1 MINFLSAAGLIL
13 IVIAMFNVMIFVH
26 ELGHFLAARWRGLQ
40 VDRFQIW
47 FGKPI
52 WKKEINGVQYGLGW
66 IPAGG
71 FVALPQMAA
80 MESIEGDN
88 LGSKNLPAV
97 SPLDKII
104 VAFAGPLFS
113 LLLAVTAA
121 FCVWGLGKPQD
132 AIKSNVVGGVQA
144 ESAADGILFPGD
156 KILKVNGESVQWFHG
171 RMFDDIMTR
180 IMLTEGDRIDFEIER
195 AGEVM
200 TVTTKFDIAET
211 PWYKRRAL
219 PKVGI
224 SPGGPAIVEYNLD
237 EDKNELLE
245 KLTIE
250 GTSPAT
256 LSGIRAGDEVIKV
269 NGETVYGQAHVG
281 QLIEKN
287 KFQEVIMTVK
297 RGSEEL
303 EIKVAPVMPEGGY
316 AEDPMLGVNWD
327 RSAIISTEILYPNP
341 WEQVRDSLRTM
352 WLTIKTISSPSSNV
366 GVDQL
371 AGPIGIA
378 KTKFLLLQ
386 EEHGWLRVLAFFVLF
401 NVNLAVLNMLPLP
414 VLDGGHIVMA
424 ALEWI
429 RGKALPA
436 RFLEMIQTAFA
447 LMLMG
452 FMLYITT
459 KDIGDEVGP
468 GAKENKL
475 IWPKAAES
483 KPEISS

>member
-1 MINFLSAAGLIL
+1 MSDTISTILLIFVVVML
-13 IVIAMFNVMIFVH
+13 FNIMIFVH

-80 MESIEGDN
+80 MESIEGNN
-88 LGSKNLPAV
+88 LDGKALPPV

-113 LLLAVTAA
+113 LLLAVVAATA
-121 FCVWGLGKPQD
+121 VWGMGKPQD
-132 AIKSNVVGGVQA
+132 AIKSNVVGGVQ
-144 ESAADGILFPGD
+144 EGSAAHGILFPGD
-156 KILKVNGESVQWFHG
+156 KILKIDGEPVQWFHG
-171 RMFDDIMTR
+171 RIFDDIMTR
-180 IMLTEGDRIDFEIER
+180 IMLTEGTEIDFEIER
-195 AGEVM
+195 DGKVQ

-211 PWYKRRAL
+211 PWFKRRAL
-219 PKVGI
+219 PRVGI
-224 SPGGPAIVEYNLD
+224 RPGSPVIVDQALD
-237 EDKNELLE
+237 AGTKNEGFPE
-245 KLTIE
+245 NLTII

-256 LSGIRAGDEVIKV
+256 KAGLKAGDQVLRI
-269 NGETVYGQAHVG
+269 NGQTVYGPGHASQIIKDHNYKEVS
-281 QLIEKN
+281 IE
-287 KFQEVIMTVK
+287 VK
-297 RGSEEL
+297 RGEAEL
-303 EIKVAPVMPEGGY
+303 EFKVTPEMPVGEY
-316 AEDPMLGVNWD
+316 SENPMLGVFWD
-327 RSAIISTEILYPNP
+327 TDAMISSEILYPNP

-352 WLTIKTISSPSSNV
+352 WMTIKTISSPSSNV

-386 EEHGWLRVLAFFVLF
+386 EPNGWLKVLAFFVLF
-401 NVNLAVLNMLPLP
+401 NVNLAVLNMMPLP

-424 ALEWI
+424 IMEWV
-429 RGKALPA
+429 RGKPLPQ
-436 RFLEMIQTAFA
+436 RLLEFVQTAFA
-447 LMLMG
+447 LLLMG

-459 KDIGDEVGP
+459 KDIGDEVEGEKVE
-468 GAKENKL
+468 GKKVLE
-475 IWPKAAES
+475 WPKS
-483 KPEISS
+483 QF